1 MTINTKQRA
10 NSIKTRFLGFAFI
23 TVAIVAVLF
32 LTDFVKQKE
41 VPIGVLILAALI
53 YIYYMIKKYSY
64 IEYNDDGSKI
74 VLRYFKLV
82 PSTLDHHAIE
92 IPKPTLKGYEFKSV
106 LFGLREDLIL
116 TQQTKNGIA
125 KYPPV
130 SMSILNEA
138 EKQLLKKSL
147 AKLVRQ

>member
-10 NSIKTRFLGFAFI
+10 NSIKGRLLGFAFI

-41 VPIGVLILAALI
+41 VPIGVLILGALI
-53 YIYYMIKKYSY
+53 YIYYMIRKFSY
-64 IEYNDDGSKI
+64 FEYTDEGNKI
-74 VLRYFKLV
+74 ILRYFKLV

-92 IPKPTLKGYEFKSV
+92 IPKQTFKGYEIKKV
-106 LFGLREDLIL
+106 LGGLREDLIL
-116 TQQTKNGIA
+116 IQQTKNGIA

-130 SMSILNEA
+130 SMSILNNA

-147 AKLVRQ
+147 SELVHR